1 MRVAQ
6 VAVLGIAIV
15 AGGIAALLAY
25 RAPEPTA
32 APPPPPVAIDT
43 VKILVA
49 VRDISIGQVVSAQD
63 MDWRDWPRASTTS
76 QDVLETVQPNAKS
89 LFEGEMARIPIQSG
103 WPVWA
108 SNLIDA
114 KLKISSAG
122 YIAAKLTP
130 GKRAVSV
137 EIAADTAAG
146 GSILPNDHVDVIH
159 TYKDRLR
166 EKITGVET
174 YVSDTVL
181 TDIPVLAIDQTFEE
195 KPGVQTQ
202 LGRTATLELD
212 PLDAEELMRARMD
225 GKISLSL
232 RSLRNGG
239 PDVATRNGPVV
250 PDARALENV
259 VNVCR
264 PLLCEPYRFRNDSGI
279 FEAPR
284 TASN

>member
-6 VAVLGIAIV
+6 VAVLGIAVV

-63 MDWRDWPRASTTS
+63 MDWRDWPRPSTTS

-122 YIAAKLTP
+122 YIAVKLTP

-232 RSLRNGG
+232 RSLRHDG
-239 PDVATRNGPVV
+239 PDVVTRNGSVV
-250 PDARALENV
+250 PDARSLENV